1 MAKKNKNNLTKEQ
14 EQAVKQLEDLET
26 KIHVIYGVVASGTND
41 LRPKPYDLQ
50 TCVTLTDAV
59 GDLAQITGPSTEAM
73 NTYDLIGKI
82 AELLKKKHT
91 NTGGPTNNQTLT
103 TSQAKASV
111 VVRPA
116 ICTVQPF
123 DGSPA
128 RYKQFEQLFEDI
140 IEHDAGYSDAE
151 KFIAFKNLVGNHGD
165 QFISSLRPNHDGLQ
179 KAKQRMKRFFDDP
192 VLVREDATEK
202 INQLEPVDW
211 GSTPS
216 FKLRATC
223 NVLEEA
229 VQSLKDCN
237 TDPNF
242 LGDTVFTLIGSKIPR
257 DVMTRYKRNNRTS
270 RNVEELV
277 KLFAEEVELQA
288 DVNDARRQP
297 GANQLNTT
305 TSQTQPKQV
314 SVSAMTT
321 SSPTNGPPGP
331 FPTSSSPTTTTFSS
345 STNNNTNTRSPTVCL
360 FCGNNHA
367 TIFCNQFDATT
378 RRMKASQLGLCFLC
392 LRTGHSLKA
401 CRSKYVCRCGQRHA
415 STICTHQPVPIV
427 QRSPPSPHQQTQA
440 PQQPL
445 QSSFQQQQQLSSQ
458 QPKPNSNNNSPSSAQ
473 TSVKTLATTSGSQ
486 QPSGVPVLSAMVN
499 QQTTKKEPPQTT
511 FYKTVLVEVSGQK
524 VRALLDDAAGRSMI
538 SERLADKLKLPD
550 CSPAAIRITSPLGS
564 GVSHDSERRVT
575 VAMKSTTSDFDVA
588 VQCSVVAQLNPL
600 TLEAVSPS
608 VKAKLA
614 SQGYEFA
621 DIDSTERQQYPV
633 ELIIGIPECLDLVR
647 STPKKWQDGLYLIE
661 TGFGWTVSGLSGLV
675 ESLRQKFKP
684 TDQGLDSTMTTTN
697 DQLQQQQ
704 SLTIT
709 CNAGPTKEEKAC
721 VAKNQQEKLQ
731 CDDKHAAERSLT
743 SSLDIADQGLEDRVP
758 LDLTETATRELTDS
772 CAMIVRPTDPN
783 PTNRAQ
789 CLPDHAVYRHR
800 DAVFDPGGSLTIT
813 H

>member
-1 MAKKNKNNLTKEQ
+1 MAKKTKKNLTKEQ
-14 EQAVKQLEDLET
+14 EQAMKQLEDLET
-26 KIHVIYGVVASGTND
+26 EIHVIYGVVASGTND

-59 GDLAQITGPSTEAM
+59 GDLAQIIGPSTEAM

-91 NTGGPTNNQTLT
+91 NTGGPTINPNPT
-103 TSQAKASV
+103 TV
-111 VVRPA
+111 VVRPT
-116 ICTVQPF
+116 ICTVQSF

-128 RYKQFEQLFEDI
+128 RYRQFEQLFEDI
-140 IEHDAGYSDAE
+140 IEHDPSYSDAE
-151 KFIAFKNLVGNHGD
+151 KFVAFKNLVGDHGD

-179 KAKQRMKRFFDDP
+179 KAKQRLKRYFDDP

-211 GSTPS
+211 SSTPS

-229 VQSLKDCN
+229 VQSLKDCK
-237 TDPNF
+237 TDPDF

-257 DVMTRYKRNNRTS
+257 DVMTRYKRSNRS
-270 RNVEELV
+270 GRNVEELV

-297 GANQLNTT
+297 GANQLNITT
-305 TSQTQPKQV
+305 NQSQPKQV
-314 SVSAMTT
+314 SINAMTT
-321 SSPTNGPPGP
+321 PPNP
-331 FPTSSSPTTTTFSS
+331 
-345 STNNNTNTRSPTVCL
+345 
-360 FCGNNHA
+360 
-367 TIFCNQFDATT
+367 Q
-378 RRMKASQLGLCFLC
+378 QL
-392 LRTGHSLKA
+392 
-401 CRSKYVCRCGQRHA
+401 
-415 STICTHQPVPIV
+415 
-427 QRSPPSPHQQTQA
+427 QA
-440 PQQPL
+440 PQQQL
-445 QSSFQQQQQLSSQ
+445 QPTDRQQQQQSSSQ
-458 QPKPNSNNNSPSSAQ
+458 QLKPKQNNNNSPSSAQ
-473 TSVKTLATTSGSQ
+473 TSVKTLATTSGIQ
-486 QPSGVPVLSAMVN
+486 QPSGVPVVSAMVN
-499 QQTTKKEPPQTT
+499 QQTTTKKELPQTT

-550 CSPAAIRITSPLGS
+550 CSPAAIRITSPLGR
-564 GVSHDSERRVT
+564 GVDHDSERRVT

-621 DIDSTERQQYPV
+621 DIDSTEQQQYPV

-675 ESLRQKFKP
+675 ESLRRKFKP

-709 CNAGPTKEEKAC
+709 CNAGPTEEKKAC
-721 VAKNQQEKLQ
+721 VAKNQQKKLQ
-731 CDDKHAAERSLT
+731 CDDKHAAELSLT
-743 SSLDIADQGLEDRVP
+743 SSLDFADQSLESRVP

-800 DAVFDPGGSLTIT
+800 DAVFDPGGRLTIT

>member
-1 MAKKNKNNLTKEQ
+1 MAKKTNKNLTKEQ
-14 EQAVKQLEDLET
+14 EQAVKQLEDLATE
-26 KIHVIYGVVASGTND
+26 IHVIYGVVASGTND

-59 GDLAQITGPSTEAM
+59 GDLVQITGLSTEAM

-91 NTGGPTNNQTLT
+91 NTGGPTTTNQTST
-103 TSQAKASV
+103 TV
-111 VVRPA
+111 VVRPT
-116 ICTVQPF
+116 ICTVQSF

-128 RYKQFEQLFEDI
+128 RYRQFEQLFENI
-140 IEHDAGYSDAE
+140 IEHDPSYSDAE
-151 KFIAFKNLVGNHGD
+151 KFIAFKNLVGDHGD
-165 QFISSLRPNHDGLQ
+165 QFISSLRPDHDGLQ
-179 KAKQRMKRFFDDP
+179 KAKQRLKRYFDDP
-192 VLVREDATEK
+192 VLVREDAIEK
-202 INQLEPVDW
+202 INNLEPVDW
-211 GSTPS
+211 SSTPS

-223 NVLEEA
+223 NVLEEV

-237 TDPNF
+237 TDPDY

-297 GANQLNTT
+297 GANQLNTAIN
-305 TSQTQPKQV
+305 QTQPKQV
-314 SVSAMTT
+314 SVNAMTT
-321 SSPTNGPPGP
+321 SPPSLTSGPQGP
-331 FPTSSSPTTTTFSS
+331 FTTTTPTTTT
-345 STNNNTNTRSPTVCL
+345 TANNNNILNRSPVVCL

-415 STICTHQPVPIV
+415 STICTHQLVPIV
-427 QRSPPSPHQQTQA
+427 QQSSPSPHQQVQA
-440 PQQPL
+440 PQQQL
-445 QSSFQQQQQLSSQ
+445 QPTHQQQQQQSSSQ
-458 QPKPNSNNNSPSSAQ
+458 QLKPKQNNNNSPPPAQ

-486 QPSGVPVLSAMVN
+486 QPSGVPVVSAMVN
-499 QQTTKKEPPQTT
+499 QQTTTKKEPPQTT

-538 SERLADKLKLPD
+538 SERLADQLKLPE
-550 CSPAAIRITSPLGS
+550 CSPTAIRITSPLGR
-564 GVSHDSERRVT
+564 GVDHDSERRVT
-575 VAMKSTTSDFDVA
+575 VAMKSTTSDFGVA

-614 SQGYEFA
+614 SQDYEFA
-621 DIDSTERQQYPV
+621 DIDSTEQQQYPV

-675 ESLRQKFKP
+675 ESLRRKFKP

-709 CNAGPTKEEKAC
+709 CNAGPTEEKKAC
-721 VAKNQQEKLQ
+721 VAKNQQKKLQ
-731 CDDKHAAERSLT
+731 CDDKHAAELSLT
-743 SSLDIADQGLEDRVP
+743 SSLDFADQSLESRVP

-800 DAVFDPGGSLTIT
+800 DAVFDPGGRLTIT

>member
-1 MAKKNKNNLTKEQ
+1 MAKKSKNLTKEQ
-14 EQAVKQLEDLET
+14 EQAMKQLEDLET
-26 KIHVIYGVVASGTND
+26 EIHVIYGVVASGTND

-73 NTYDLIGKI
+73 KTYDLIGKI
-82 AELLKKKHT
+82 TDLLKKQRNST
-91 NTGGPTNNQTLT
+91 SSVPTVQTSA

-151 KFIAFKNLVGNHGD
+151 KFVAFRNLVGHHGD

-179 KAKQRMKRFFDDP
+179 KAKQRLKRFFDDP

-211 GSTPS
+211 GSTPT
-216 FKLRATC
+216 FKLRATS

-237 TDPNF
+237 TDQNF

-257 DVMTRYKRNNRTS
+257 DVMTRYKRNNRTG

-288 DVNDARRQP
+288 DVNDARRRP
-297 GANQLNTT
+297 GANQ
-305 TSQTQPKQV
+305 TQLKQV
-314 SVSAMTT
+314 SVNAMT
-321 SSPTNGPPGP
+321 SPP
-331 FPTSSSPTTTTFSS
+331 
-345 STNNNTNTRSPTVCL
+345 L
-360 FCGNNHA
+360 
-367 TIFCNQFDATT
+367 
-378 RRMKASQLGLCFLC
+378 
-392 LRTGHSLKA
+392 
-401 CRSKYVCRCGQRHA
+401 
-415 STICTHQPVPIV
+415 
-427 QRSPPSPHQQTQA
+427 SPPSQQQLQA
-440 PQQPL
+440 PQLQPTY
-445 QSSFQQQQQLSSQ
+445 QQQSSSQ
-458 QPKPNSNNNSPSSAQ
+458 QPKPKPNNNNSPSSVQ
-473 TSVKTLATTSGSQ
+473 TSVKTLATTSGIQ
-486 QPSGVPVLSAMVN
+486 QPSGVPVVSAMVN

-538 SERLADKLKLPD
+538 SERLADQLKLPD
-550 CSPAAIRITSPLGS
+550 SSPAAISITSPLGS

-575 VAMKSTTSDFDVA
+575 VAMKSTTSDFGVA
-588 VQCSVVAQLNPL
+588 VQCSVVAQLNPM

-608 VKAKLA
+608 VKAKLT

-621 DIDSTERQQYPV
+621 DIDSTEQRQYPV

-684 TDQGLDSTMTTTN
+684 TDQGLDSTTTTSN

-721 VAKNQQEKLQ
+721 VAENQQEKLQ

-743 SSLDIADQGLEDRVP
+743 SSLDLADQSLESRVP

-783 PTNRAQ
+783 PTNKAQ

>member
-151 KFIAFKNLVGNHGD
+151 KFIAFKNLVGHHGD

-179 KAKQRMKRFFDDP
+179 KAKQRLKRFFDDP

-211 GSTPS
+211 GSTPT
-216 FKLRATC
+216 FKLRATS

-237 TDPNF
+237 TDQNF

-257 DVMTRYKRNNRTS
+257 DVMTRYKRNNRTG

-288 DVNDARRQP
+288 DVNDARRRP
-297 GANQLNTT
+297 GANQ
-305 TSQTQPKQV
+305 TQLKQV
-314 SVSAMTT
+314 SVNAMT
-321 SSPTNGPPGP
+321 SPP
-331 FPTSSSPTTTTFSS
+331 
-345 STNNNTNTRSPTVCL
+345 L
-360 FCGNNHA
+360 
-367 TIFCNQFDATT
+367 
-378 RRMKASQLGLCFLC
+378 
-392 LRTGHSLKA
+392 
-401 CRSKYVCRCGQRHA
+401 
-415 STICTHQPVPIV
+415 
-427 QRSPPSPHQQTQA
+427 SPPSQQQLQA
-440 PQQPL
+440 PQLQPTY
-445 QSSFQQQQQLSSQ
+445 QQQSSSQ
-458 QPKPNSNNNSPSSAQ
+458 QPKPKPNNNNSPSSVQ
-473 TSVKTLATTSGSQ
+473 TSVKTLATTSGIQ
-486 QPSGVPVLSAMVN
+486 QPSGVPVVSAMVN

-550 CSPAAIRITSPLGS
+550 CSPAAIRITSPLGR
-564 GVSHDSERRVT
+564 GVDHDSERRVT

-621 DIDSTERQQYPV
+621 DIDSTEQQQYPV

-684 TDQGLDSTMTTTN
+684 TDQGLDSTMTTTTN
-697 DQLQQQQ
+697 DQLQQKQ

-721 VAKNQQEKLQ
+721 VAKNQQELQ
-731 CDDKHAAERSLT
+731 CDDKHAAELSLT
-743 SSLDIADQGLEDRVP
+743 SSLDFADQSLESRVP

-783 PTNRAQ
+783 PTNKAQ

-800 DAVFDPGGSLTIT
+800 DAVFDPGGILTIT

>member
-1 MAKKNKNNLTKEQ
+1 MKMAKKTKKNLTKEQ
-14 EQAVKQLEDLET
+14 EQAMKQLEDLET
-26 KIHVIYGVVASGTND
+26 EIHVIYGVVASGTND

-59 GDLAQITGPSTEAM
+59 GDLAQIIGPSTEAM

-91 NTGGPTNNQTLT
+91 NTGGPTINP
-103 TSQAKASV
+103 TSTAV
-111 VVRPA
+111 VVRPT
-116 ICTVQPF
+116 ICTVQSF

-128 RYKQFEQLFEDI
+128 RYRQFEQLFEDI
-140 IEHDAGYSDAE
+140 IEHDPSYSDAE
-151 KFIAFKNLVGNHGD
+151 KFIAFKNLVGDHGD
-165 QFISSLRPNHDGLQ
+165 QFISSLRPNQDGLQ
-179 KAKQRMKRFFDDP
+179 KAKQRLKRFFDDP

-257 DVMTRYKRNNRTS
+257 DVMTRYKRSNRS
-270 RNVEELV
+270 GRNVEELV

-297 GANQLNTT
+297 GANLLNITIN
-305 TSQTQPKQV
+305 QTQPKQV
-314 SVSAMTT
+314 SVNAMT
-321 SSPTNGPPGP
+321 SPPP
-331 FPTSSSPTTTTFSS
+331 
-345 STNNNTNTRSPTVCL
+345 
-360 FCGNNHA
+360 
-367 TIFCNQFDATT
+367 
-378 RRMKASQLGLCFLC
+378 
-392 LRTGHSLKA
+392 
-401 CRSKYVCRCGQRHA
+401 
-415 STICTHQPVPIV
+415 
-427 QRSPPSPHQQTQA
+427 SPPSPQQLPA

-445 QSSFQQQQQLSSQ
+445 QPTHQQQQQSSSQ
-458 QPKPNSNNNSPSSAQ
+458 QPKPKNSNSPPPAQ
-473 TSVKTLATTSGSQ
+473 TSVETLVTTSGSQ
-486 QPSGVPVLSAMVN
+486 QPSGVPVMSAMVN

-538 SERLADKLKLPD
+538 SERLADKLKLPE

-575 VAMKSTTSDFDVA
+575 VAMKSTTSDFGVA

-621 DIDSTERQQYPV
+621 DIDSTEQQQYPV

-647 STPKKWQDGLYLIE
+647 STPRKWQDGLYLIE

-684 TDQGLDSTMTTTN
+684 TDQGLDSTTTTTN

-704 SLTIT
+704 SLT

-731 CDDKHAAERSLT
+731 CDDKHAAELSLT
-743 SSLDIADQGLEDRVP
+743 SSLDFADQGLGSRVP
-758 LDLTETATRELTDS
+758 LDLTEMAIRELTDS
-772 CAMIVRPTDPN
+772 CATIVRPTDHN
-783 PTNRAQ
+783 PTNKAQ
-789 CLPDHAVYRHR
+789 CLPDHAVYRHGK
-800 DAVFDPGGSLTIT
+800 AVFDPGGSLTIT